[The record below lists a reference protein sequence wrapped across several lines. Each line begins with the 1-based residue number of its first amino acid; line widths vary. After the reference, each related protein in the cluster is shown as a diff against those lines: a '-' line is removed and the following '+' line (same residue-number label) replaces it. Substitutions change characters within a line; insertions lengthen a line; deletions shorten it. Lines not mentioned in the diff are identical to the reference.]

1 MLPIHQMTSKEL
13 QEQIQ
18 NERATLEDLLIRK
31 NQVES
36 LIRILVQAQII
47 VDNK

>member
-1 MLPIHQMTSKEL
+1 MLPIHQMTSREL

-18 NERATLEDLLIRK
+18 NEKATLEDLLIRK

-47 VDNK
+47 IDNK